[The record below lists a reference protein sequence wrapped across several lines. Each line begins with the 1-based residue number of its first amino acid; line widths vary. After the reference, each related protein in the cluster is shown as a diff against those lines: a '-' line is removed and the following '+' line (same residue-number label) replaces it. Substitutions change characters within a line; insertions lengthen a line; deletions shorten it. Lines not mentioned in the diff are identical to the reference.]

1 MASGTTVDKLIL
13 EIQAET
19 KGLQRDLKKVQG
31 QLQKT
36 SQSSKGLQLSLG
48 KVATAFAA
56 IGGLA
61 LIRQVVDTTRKF
73 EDLKATIEAI
83 TGSAATANLA
93 FDVIK
98 DFTATTTFQLD
109 GVTQAFITF
118 LQAGITPTT
127 DALQDF
133 GNLAA
138 AFDKDISTI
147 AQATFRAMTGEMEML
162 KQFNVI
168 MKVEGDKFKA
178 TFNGITTTVDRNGVA
193 ISEYLRGLSREN
205 FPDALEKRANT
216 LSGAISNLEDAFA
229 IFQAQI
235 GEEFRPVLI
244 GIARDMALFFQ
255 ENEDGAKI
263 IGEVLADAFQML
275 GNTMKF
281 VTNNADVL
289 MGVIKGLVA
298 ASVINGLIALV
309 NTFIKLTRAL
319 KGATTASAVL
329 FAIQTRGL
337 GLLALGGII
346 GAATVMVDNMLE
358 GTTDLSNALEDV
370 EDDADKAARQNREL
384 ADSLIRAKDAMQLF
398 GKEGMHMIT
407 TLQGLTSVGGKLDLT
422 LNKMFGFDSKQRVTA
437 FYKELEK
444 MRAVFMDQRIQ
455 EILSGKSAGFVDI
468 TKENTAGMVAPGD
481 TGKHPLDFVEDIM
494 GSFHST
500 PHMPTT
506 QDFMDTLNA
515 SNLGALFPGFSHIKL
530 YQKEVEEN
538 GKMVPKIFVRGIKA
552 GMQEDLLGNDV
563 FAQFLGFD
571 NYADLTSF
579 AEDFLPIG
587 NVQTA
592 VAQLQK
598 GIQDNI
604 DGDLLGDM
612 GFSSK
617 DPFAE
622 LKFLTDPANLSNL
635 TAFKNKMQ
643 EGGLLPEG
651 LGDDAASLGIF
662 RDFLQAIIDNG
673 QRAAMELTPLE
684 ERLLGLA
691 KAAQSPESAFE
702 SLADAILNDEADLS
716 EYFTNINAKFP
727 ELFANYEDFVALVK
741 SGALQEGLGDAVTF
755 SDEMLQTMTAATSQ
769 FTSQF
774 VDALM
779 TGADALDA
787 FEDLAKNIV
796 KQIIA
801 TFIQMAIVNQILN
814 SVFGLTG
821 GPNALPTID
830 FNAGGGRVQAGRP
843 TVVGER
849 GAELFVPDSSGK
861 IMNHHDSS
869 MSGGGGATIVNQH
882 INFATG
888 VVPTVRAEVTK
899 MLPQIA
905 EVTKGAVA
913 DAAMRGGNYRRM
925 LRGNA

>member
-19 KGLQRDLKKVQG
+19 AQLRRDLQKVQG
-31 QLQKT
+31 QLDKT
-36 SQSSKGLQLSLG
+36 TKTSKGLQLSLG
-48 KVATAFAA
+48 KVATAFVAL
-56 IGGLA
+56 GGVA
-61 LIRQVVDTTRKF
+61 LVKNIVDTTRKF

-83 TGSAATANLA
+83 TGSADTANLA

-109 GVTQAFITF
+109 GVTQAFITL
-118 LQAGITPTT
+118 LQAGITPTADT
-127 DALQDF
+127 LQDF

-178 TFNGITTTVDRNGVA
+178 TFNGITQTVDRNGVA
-193 ISEYLRGLSREN
+193 ISEYLRGLAREN

-216 LSGAISNLEDAFA
+216 LTGAISNLEDAFS
-229 IFQAQI
+229 IFQSQV
-235 GEEFRPVLI
+235 GDEFRPVLI
-244 GIARDMALFFQ
+244 QIARDMATFFQ
-255 ENEDGAKI
+255 ESEDGAKV
-263 IGEVLADAFQML
+263 IGEVLADSFRFLAA
-275 GNTMKF
+275 TMKF

-289 MGVIKGLVA
+289 KGAIIGLTA
-298 ASVINGLIALV
+298 AAVVNGIITLV
-309 NTFIKLTRAL
+309 NTFIRLSRAL
-319 KGATTASAVL
+319 KSASTASAVL
-329 FAIQTRGL
+329 FAIQSRGL

-346 GAATVMVDNMLE
+346 GAATVAVDNMLSD
-358 GTTDLSNALEDV
+358 TVDLSDALEDI
-370 EDDADKAARQNREL
+370 ESDTDKAARQNREL
-384 ADSLIRAKDAMQLF
+384 ADSLIRAKDATQLF
-398 GKEGMHMIT
+398 GKEGMHLIT
-407 TLQGLTSVGGKLDLT
+407 TLRGLTGVSGKLDLT
-422 LNKMFGFDSKQRVTA
+422 LNRLFGFDAKNRVA
-437 FYKELEK
+437 QFNNELDK
-444 MRAVFMDQRIQ
+444 MRKTFQDQRLS
-455 EILSGKSAGFVDI
+455 EILAGKSAGFVDI
-468 TKENTAGMVAPGD
+468 TAENTAGMVAPGD
-481 TGKHPLDFVEDIM
+481 SGKHPLDLLSDITA
-494 GSFHST
+494 SFSST
-500 PHMPTT
+500 PHMPTM
-506 QDFMDTLNA
+506 QDFLDTLNA
-515 SNLGALFPGFSHIKL
+515 SDMGSLFPGFAHIKV

-538 GKMVPKIFVRGIKA
+538 GKMVPKIFVRGIKD
-552 GMQEDLLGNDV
+552 GMVNDLLGDDV
-563 FAQFLGFD
+563 FAQFLGFES
-571 NYADLTSF
+571 YADMQNF
-579 AEDFLPIG
+579 AENFLPVG

-592 VAQLQK
+592 VTQLQK
-598 GIQDNI
+598 GIQDGI
-604 DGDLLGDM
+604 GGDLLGNM
-612 GFSSK
+612 GFSDQ

-622 LKFLTDPANLSNL
+622 LKFLVDPNNITNLQ
-635 TAFKNKMQ
+635 AFKTAMQ
-643 EGGLLPEG
+643 EGGLLPPG
-651 LGDDAASLGIF
+651 LGDDAASLALF
-662 RDFLQAIIDNG
+662 ASFLQEIIDKG
-673 QRAAMELTPLE
+673 TQAAIELTPLE
-684 ERLLGLA
+684 QRLYDLA
-691 KAAQSPESAFE
+691 HAAKFPETAFE
-702 SLADAILNDEADLS
+702 DLADAILNDEADLS
-716 EYFTNINAKFP
+716 EYFENINAKFP
-727 ELFANYEDFVALVK
+727 DLFANYEEFVAMVK

-755 SDEMLQTMTAATSQ
+755 SDEMLQTMTSATQQ

-821 GPNALPTID
+821 SNALPTID

-869 MSGGGGATIVNQH
+869 MYGGAGTTVVNQS

-913 DAAMRGGNYRRM
+913 DASMRGGNFRRM
-925 LRGNA
+925 LKGNA